1 MQGSP
6 DSSSTPDDL
15 SPKTGLELVPPGNLK
30 IAIPRLPA
38 SSVKANQ
45 RTARACVACRARK
58 TKCDGRKPVCR
69 QCRRLELV
77 CNYAGSKRERQQL
90 ELESVRTKVAS
101 YESLLRDILA
111 ESSRQGTSAI
121 EDLIDKHFQASPDV
135 FASLLAARSL
145 SDPQILPRQQPGIS
159 LHRMHL
165 TLAAKTRSNAATN
178 SLVDTPLVQVSN
190 IQLWTDLVNNTT
202 ASHLLSLYFAWENPT
217 WHLVDQEMFVRD
229 LEAGRK
235 KFCSSLLV
243 HTLLFF
249 GCVNATASSSYHL
262 GRITDRREE
271 KVLGKKLYSA
281 LQHLWQSEKDD
292 AGLPTAQSSI
302 MIGLLCC
309 TFGIDRLGTRYIM
322 HGAQLSRDLGLHR
335 ESTPYFSTDVDA
347 DVDVM
352 SRCHK
357 FVACGVFDVQ
367 ALAAQVY
374 RKTPVWD
381 QPPIATFSR
390 EEAAA
395 LDERDDWK
403 PYPYLTPVFRPFF
416 HTASHFRNDLVVIVN
431 EIASFALKFPDA
443 TLNQDD
449 WEYGRR
455 TYQRLREWRAGL
467 PSVVLPDENTSP
479 HILTLHMYYQ
489 ATVVSLCE
497 IYNLNADPTTNQ
509 QTDPDF
515 DTQTIKLRALDIIG
529 SLILLFQTAHGLK
542 SVPIV
547 MLHYFCVGGVH
558 AISQLRPLD
567 IKWSLVLES
576 CVVGLWHLSLGWG
589 RLCTA
594 FLRTIELV
602 MKAIKPDPTLVPPK
616 VTAVLQLLS
625 TNLWTATDVSSLA
638 ADYVVHHVPA
648 LAGQTRSQTGSQ
660 FQAQGLENLI
670 RTMDNFSIS

>member
-1 MQGSP
+1 MPAVS
-6 DSSSTPDDL
+6 DDL
-15 SPKTGLELVPPGNLK
+15 SSQPGLDLVVPPRNLK
-30 IAIPRLPA
+30 IAIPRLAAP
-38 SSVKANQ
+38 SVKANQQ

-58 TKCDGRKPVCR
+58 TKCDGRKPVCW
-69 QCRRLELV
+69 QCRRLE
-77 CNYAGSKRERQQL
+77 L
-90 ELESVRTKVAS
+90 ELESVRTKAAS

-111 ESSRQGTSAI
+111 ESSRQGASSI

-145 SDPQILPRQQPGIS
+145 SDPQISPRPQPGIS

-165 TLAAKTRSNAATN
+165 TLAAKTRSNTATHT
-178 SLVDTPLVQVSN
+178 LADTPLVQVSN
-190 IQLWTDLVNNTT
+190 IQFWTDLVNNTT

-217 WHLVDQEMFVRD
+217 WHLVDQEMFFRD

-235 KFCSSLLV
+235 RFCSSLLV

-249 GCVNATASSSYHL
+249 GCSSSYHL
-262 GRITDRREE
+262 GRITERREE

-309 TFGIDRLGTRYIM
+309 TFGIDRLGTGYIM
-322 HGAQLSRDLGLHR
+322 HGAQLSH
-335 ESTPYFSTDVDA
+335 A
-347 DVDVM
+347 DVELM

-357 FVACGVFDVQ
+357 FVACGIFDVQ

-381 QPPIATFSR
+381 LPPAASFSL
-390 EEAAA
+390 EEAAV
-395 LDERDDWK
+395 LDEGDEWK

-416 HTASHFRNDLVVIVN
+416 HTASHFRNGLVVIVN
-431 EIASFALKFPDA
+431 EIAGFALKFPDA
-443 TLNQDD
+443 TLNQND

-455 TYQRLREWRAGL
+455 TYQRLREWRTGL

-489 ATVVSLCE
+489 ATIVSLCE
-497 IYNLNADPTTNQ
+497 IYNLNADPTSNQ
-509 QTDPDF
+509 PADPDF
-515 DTQTIKLRALDIIG
+515 DPQTIKLRALDTIG

-602 MKAIKPDPTLVPPK
+602 MKATKPDPTLVPPK

-625 TNLWTATDVSSLA
+625 SNLWTATDVSSLV
-638 ADYVVHHVPA
+638 ADYVVHHVPT
-648 LAGQTRSQTGSQ
+648 LAGQSGSQTGSE
-660 FQAQGLENLI
+660 FRAQGLESLI
-670 RTMDNFSIS
+670 RTMVNFSIS

>member
-6 DSSSTPDDL
+6 DASSASDDL
-15 SPKTGLELVPPGNLK
+15 SSQPGADLVPAGNLK
-30 IAIPRLPA
+30 IAIPRLAAP
-38 SSVKANQ
+38 SVKANQQ

-101 YESLLRDILA
+101 YESLLRDIVA
-111 ESSRQGTSAI
+111 ESSRQGASAI
-121 EDLIDKHFQASPDV
+121 GDLIDKHFQASPDV

-145 SDPQILPRQQPGIS
+145 SDPQILPRPQPGIS

-165 TLAAKTRSNAATN
+165 TLAAKTRSNSTN
-178 SLVDTPLVQVSN
+178 HSLADTPLVQVSN
-190 IQLWTDLVNNTT
+190 IQFWTDLVNNTT

-217 WHLVDQEMFVRD
+217 WHLVDQEMFIRD

-271 KVLGKKLYSA
+271 KALGKRLYSA

-335 ESTPYFSTDVDA
+335 ESTPYFSSDVEADA
-347 DVDVM
+347 GPM

-357 FVACGVFDVQ
+357 FVACGIFDVQ

-381 QPPIATFSR
+381 QPPVASFSR
-390 EEAAA
+390 EEAAV
-395 LDERDDWK
+395 LDEGDEWK

-416 HTASHFRNDLVVIVN
+416 YTASHFRNGLVAIVN
-431 EIASFALKFPDA
+431 EIAGFALKFPDA
-443 TLNQDD
+443 TLNLDD

-489 ATVVSLCE
+489 ATIVSLCE
-497 IYNLNADPTTNQ
+497 IFNLNIDPSNHPA
-509 QTDPDF
+509 DPDF
-515 DTQTIKLRALDIIG
+515 DTQAIKLRALDIIG

-567 IKWSLVLES
+567 MKWSLVLES

-602 MKAIKPDPTLVPPK
+602 MKATKPDPTLVPPK

-638 ADYVVHHVPA
+638 ADYVVYHVPA
-648 LAGQTRSQTGSQ
+648 LAGHAGAQTGSE
-660 FQAQGLENLI
+660 FRAQGLESLI